1 MPVVKLWLNTNEIVI
16 TLLPL
21 LNSGTGLDCTVL
33 ELNGNKERKELVF
46 MGYSAF
52 YKCRV

>member
-33 ELNGNKERKELVF
+33 ELNGKRKERIGVYGLQCF
-46 MGYSAF
+46 L
-52 YKCRV
+52 